1 MPATQAFDTPPSP
14 PRAGPVP
21 GPRPAC
27 GATGAREAGSA
38 ASVLEKPAP
47 PADLD
52 AVIGS
57 IAIPPRPALLTE
69 LQMEMAGADPDF
81 DRIAR
86 LVASD
91 VALTAAVLRTVN
103 SPFYALARKA
113 TTMAEAISLLGLR
126 QIGALVTGFV
136 LRQSIGGAGAN
147 LTRFWDVTT
156 KRSFAL
162 ARLARGL
169 RGVDVDVAQTFGLF
183 CDAGIALLMQRFPD
197 YATTLGEANRSAS
210 AAFTDVEQQAHRT
223 DHALV
228 GTLMARAWG
237 LPKPVCDAIRTH
249 HDYAVFQDPH
259 AAEDVTRLIAMGL
272 VAELAIQRFAGLNES
287 REWDKGGDAAAG
299 ALLLGDADI
308 DEWIERLVD
317 DFAAG
322 LA

>member
-1 MPATQAFDTPPSP
+1 MPATLAFDPP
-14 PRAGPVP
+14 AN
-21 GPRPAC
+21 
-27 GATGAREAGSA
+27 A
-38 ASVLEKPAP
+38 APAP
-47 PADLD
+47 DVDTL
-52 AVIGS
+52 ICS

-69 LQMEMAGADPDF
+69 LQMEMAGAEPDF
-81 DRIAR
+81 DHIAR

-103 SPFYALARKA
+103 SPFYSLARKA
-113 TTMAEAISLLGLR
+113 TTMAEAIALLGLR
-126 QIGALVTGFV
+126 QIGALVSGFV
-136 LRQSIGGAGAN
+136 LRKAVGGGAN

-197 YATTLGEANRSAS
+197 YAATLREANRDAGRP
-210 AAFTDVEQQAHRT
+210 FTEREQEAHRT

-228 GTLMARAWG
+228 GALVARAWG
-237 LPKPVCDAIRTH
+237 LPRPVCDAIRAH
-249 HDYAVFQDPH
+249 HDYAIFRDTH
-259 AAEDVTRLIAMGL
+259 AAEEVTRLIAMGL

-308 DEWIERLVD
+308 DDWVEQLVE

>member
-1 MPATQAFDTPPSP
+1 MSATLAPDPAM
-14 PRAGPVP
+14 R
-21 GPRPAC
+21 
-27 GATGAREAGSA
+27 
-38 ASVLEKPAP
+38 PAP
-47 PADLD
+47 PTDID
-52 AVIGS
+52 ALIGG
-57 IAIPPRPALLTE
+57 IAIPPRPSLLTE
-69 LQMEMAGADPDF
+69 LQMEMSGADPDF

-86 LVASD
+86 LVAGD

-103 SPFYALARKA
+103 SPFYALSRKA
-113 TTMAEAISLLGLR
+113 ATMSEAISLLGLR

-136 LRQSIGGAGAN
+136 LRKSIGAEGAN

-162 ARLARGL
+162 TRLARGL
-169 RGVDVDVAQTFGLF
+169 RGVEADAAQTFGLF
-183 CDAGIALLMQRFPD
+183 CDVGIALLMQRFPD
-197 YATTLGEANRSAS
+197 YAATLAAANHDENQ
-210 AAFTDVEQQAHRT
+210 AFTEVEQAAHQT

-228 GTLMARAWG
+228 GALMARAWG
-237 LPKPVCDAIRTH
+237 LPKVVCDAIRAH
-249 HDYAVFQDPH
+249 HDYAIFQNLH
-259 AAEDVTRLIAMGL
+259 APENVTRLIAMGL

-308 DEWIERLVD
+308 EEWIEQLTD

>member
-1 MPATQAFDTPPSP
+1 MPCPTVCDAVSN
-14 PRAGPVP
+14 
-21 GPRPAC
+21 
-27 GATGAREAGSA
+27 
-38 ASVLEKPAP
+38 PAP
-47 PADLD
+47 DVD
-52 AVIGS
+52 ALVGS

-86 LVASD
+86 LVAGD
-91 VALTAAVLRTVN
+91 LALAAGVLRTVN
-103 SPFYALARKA
+103 SPFYAVSRKA
-113 TTMAEAISLLGLR
+113 TTMSEAISLLGLR

-136 LRQSIGGAGAN
+136 LRRSIGGEGAN

-169 RGVDVDVAQTFGLF
+169 RGVDVDVAQVFGLF
-183 CDAGIALLMQRFPD
+183 CDAGIALLMQRLPD
-197 YATTLGEANRSAS
+197 YTATLAAANHCETLP
-210 AAFTDVEQQAHRT
+210 FTEIEQAAHRT

-228 GTLMARAWG
+228 GALMARAWG
-237 LPKPVCDAIRTH
+237 LPKAVCDAIRSH
-249 HDYAVFQDPH
+249 HDYTAFVDRGV
-259 AAEDVTRLIAMGL
+259 ADDVTRLIAMGL

-287 REWDKGGDAAAG
+287 REWQKGGDAATG
-299 ALLLGDADI
+299 ALLLGDADV
-308 DEWIERLVD
+308 DEWVERLIE

>member
-1 MPATQAFDTPPSP
+1 MSATLASDPA
-14 PRAGPVP
+14 V
-21 GPRPAC
+21 
-27 GATGAREAGSA
+27 
-38 ASVLEKPAP
+38 KPAP
-47 PADLD
+47 APDVD
-52 AVIGS
+52 ALISG

-69 LQMEMAGADPDF
+69 LQMEMTGADPDF

-86 LVASD
+86 LVAGD

-103 SPFYALARKA
+103 SPFYALSRKA
-113 TTMAEAISLLGLR
+113 ATMPEAITLLGLR

-136 LRQSIGGAGAN
+136 LRKSIGGEGAN

-169 RGVDVDVAQTFGLF
+169 RGIDVDVAQTFGLF
-183 CDAGIALLMQRFPD
+183 CDVGIALLMQRFPA
-197 YATTLGEANRSAS
+197 YAATLAAANRCEDLP
-210 AAFTDVEQQAHRT
+210 FTQVEQAAHQT

-228 GTLMARAWG
+228 GALMARAWG
-237 LPKPVCDAIRTH
+237 LPKPVCDAIRMH
-249 HDYAVFQDPH
+249 HDYATFQDLQ
-259 AAEDVTRLIAMGL
+259 AQADVTRLIAMGL

-299 ALLLGDADI
+299 ALMLGDADI
-308 DEWIERLVD
+308 DEWVEQLTE
-317 DFAAG
+317 DFASG